1 MRDKIKKSVLFA
13 LALMCFAS
21 LHGQTT
27 TYGDTIFFE
36 NFGQHT
42 ERVKSIYM
50 PAGSYTFADANGD
63 SNQKEIQD
71 NYYAVVDPRHIRD
84 AISSS
89 NSYFWTAPSLS
100 TVTANGSMSHYTA
113 DHTDSTG
120 ITNGAVMVVNAGTT
134 VNYIY
139 KRDLILKTGYRYL
152 FSFWIYVVARSSQ
165 FSIEAK
171 NATNGK
177 TYTYTGPFLTN
188 EGIWI
193 KYDLNFP
200 VPISGTDTTNAV
212 TVGLQNE
219 YKLISGND
227 YYIDDILVSRLY
239 TDPLSIKASNGSPV
253 CQGSSTNLT
262 VKLSSDVIPFTFLW
276 TGPNGFTST
285 DQNPVLQHIITEM
298 AGWYR
303 VKVTDALGQTAT
315 DSTLVRVNNGPYCDF
330 TLSPGTVNIKHNSV
344 TCSIP
349 PEKGVTYE
357 WDFGDGTP
365 HDTLASV
372 THDFTITGSTTEFVV
387 KLTATDSLGCT
398 NTLSKTIEIMP
409 FIPNVFSPNGDG
421 VNDIFMEGFDVQI
434 VDRNGMLVYKG
445 KDGWD
450 GTYNGRTVDSDTYFY
465 LVNYLDKNK
474 KVQTKKGYITL
485 VR

>member
-1 MRDKIKKSVLFA
+1 MRYKIKKSLLFA
-13 LALMCFAS
+13 FVLMCFVS
-21 LHGQTT
+21 LHGQTK

-42 ERVKSIYM
+42 DRVKSLYM
-50 PAGSYTFADANGD
+50 PSGSYTFADANGN
-63 SNQKEIQD
+63 SAQKEIQD
-71 NYYAVVDPRHIRD
+71 NYYAVVDPRHIKD

-89 NSYFWTAPSLS
+89 NFYFWTAPSLS
-100 TVTANGSMSHYTA
+100 AVTPTGSTSHYTA

-120 ITNGAVMVVNAGTT
+120 ITNGAVMVVNAGETI
-134 VNYIY
+134 NYIY
-139 KRDLILKTGYRYL
+139 KRDLTLKTGYRYL
-152 FSFWIYVVARSSQ
+152 FSFWIYVVAKSCR

-177 TYTYTGPFLTN
+177 TYTYTGTLLSD
-188 EGIWI
+188 EGKWI

-262 VKLSSDVIPFTFLW
+262 VKLSSDVTPFEFLW

-285 DQNPVLQHIITEM
+285 DQSPFLQNITSEG

-315 DSTLVRVNNGPYCDF
+315 DSTLVRVNKGPNCDF

-357 WDFGDGTP
+357 WDFGDGTTR
-365 HDTLASV
+365 DTQASV
-372 THDFTITGSTTEFVV
+372 IHDFTITGSTTEFVV
-387 KLTATDSLGCT
+387 KLTATDSIGCI
-398 NTLSKTIEIMP
+398 NTVSKSIEVMP
-409 FIPNVFSPNGDG
+409 FISTVFSPNGDG
-421 VNDIFMEGFDVQI
+421 VNDKFMEGFDVQI
-434 VDRNGMLVYKG
+434 FDRNGMLLYKG

-450 GTYNGRTVDSDTYFY
+450 GTYKGKTVDPDTYFY

-474 KVQTKKGYITL
+474 KIQTKKGYITL